1 MREGSEATQRQRNVT
16 SRVEEKVINT
26 CLLFFKQY
34 MVVVMHAKQDW
45 DSSNGLVYKPSA
57 R

>member
-34 MVVVMHAKQDW
+34 MVVMHAKQDW